1 MKRTALAVLG
11 VCVVLTALIA
21 ARWFLRGDDPVTA
34 VGGLTSA
41 SLPASQA
48 VAANKPPAAMVTGLE
63 GLPPS
68 LAGTEVD
75 CAVATDAAGHLQATP
90 GLRQCFDYFLSA
102 VGEESPETLM
112 ARIRA
117 QLRSRL
123 QEPALGEAEK
133 VLAGYVAYLR
143 GVADIE
149 KRQTSS
155 TPGQWDLE
163 KVRQQMQQVQA
174 LRRMYLAPDVI
185 AAFFDEDDAYDRY
198 TLARL
203 ELLQNRN
210 LPAAARAR
218 QLATLDQ
225 QLPASLRDS
234 LKTVNQ
240 YTDLRTLTEDWK
252 KRGGSADEL
261 RQIRSNLVGE
271 EATTRLE
278 ALDQENSAWDTRMAA
293 WYGQRDAVLKNA
305 GLSAQ
310 DRDRQLEELRR
321 SHFGNEAER
330 LRVQALER
338 IHDGAPA
345 PAS

>member
-1 MKRTALAVLG
+1 M
-11 VCVVLTALIA
+11 
-21 ARWFLRGDDPVTA
+21 
-34 VGGLTSA
+34 TSA
-41 SLPASQA
+41 SLLSSRA
-48 VAANKPPAAMVTGLE
+48 VAARAPQAAMVTGLE
-63 GLPPS
+63 DLPPS

-75 CAVATDAAGHLQATP
+75 CTVATDAAGHLQATA

-102 VGEESPETLM
+102 VGEESPEILM
-112 ARIRA
+112 ARIRT
-117 QLRSRL
+117 QLRNSLR
-123 QEPALGEAEK
+123 EPALGEAEK

-149 KRQTSS
+149 KRQASS
-155 TPGQWDLE
+155 APGQWDLE

-174 LRRMYLAPDVI
+174 LRRMYLSPEVI

-203 ELLQNRN
+203 ELLQDRN

-218 QLATLDQ
+218 QLAVLDQ
-225 QLPASLRDS
+225 QLPAALRDS

-252 KRGGSADEL
+252 KRGGSAGEL

-278 ALDQENSAWDTRMAA
+278 ALDQENAAWDGRMAA
-293 WYGQRDAVLKNA
+293 WYGQRDALLKNSS
-305 GLSAQ
+305 LSTQ

-321 SHFGNEAER
+321 SHFG
-330 LRVQALER
+330 
-338 IHDGAPA
+338 
-345 PAS
+345 